1 MTPLQVSGNILVL
14 ADRIRTVAND
24 PSLYEVLSKN
34 PRLNSILYGENRLSD
49 NLTSTREKLKQIKG
63 PETNVPNPWQ
73 DTWHEL
79 ALKKFMKT
87 AVDEG
92 YDYVMVPKSET
103 LVAKW
108 GEGAVEGREGAYR
121 KMYQTVYDRKI
132 PSFLKKYA
140 KQYNSELIDA
150 EIGKSVWCRLEQL

>member
-1 MTPLQVSGNILVL
+1 
-14 ADRIRTVAND
+14 
-24 PSLYEVLSKN
+24 
-34 PRLNSILYGENRLSD
+34 
-49 NLTSTREKLKQIKG
+49 
-63 PETNVPNPWQ
+63 
-73 DTWHEL
+73 
-79 ALKKFMKT
+79 MKT

-108 GEGAVEGREGAYR
+108 GAGPTEKTPEGAYR

-150 EIGKSVWCRLEQL
+150 ELGVQEEYLLPSTLIKITPEMKEAAKEGQPLFNIAVGTAAGAGALSTLDQEELVD

>member
-1 MTPLQVSGNILVL
+1 
-14 ADRIRTVAND
+14 
-24 PSLYEVLSKN
+24 
-34 PRLNSILYGENRLSD
+34 
-49 NLTSTREKLKQIKG
+49 
-63 PETNVPNPWQ
+63 
-73 DTWHEL
+73 
-79 ALKKFMKT
+79 MKT
-87 AVDEG
+87 AVDED

-103 LVAKW
+103 LVEKW

-150 EIGKSVWCRLEQL
+150 EIGKSVVPLETTLIKITPEMKKAVKEGQPLFNIAVGTAAGAGALSTLDQEEQVD